1 MQRYYCLVQGFIG
14 KLSLRMP
21 ILHQCIN
28 SLHSETKHTYKEFS
42 CQGNRFWGITQNMHT
57 TVQRETLR
65 EKNFASFKVLWVL
78 AEIFSVKYRGVHMA
92 SFGGTSERS
101 AKVFPL
107 YSIVC
112 WNVLVFLNCP
122 QLCKCLYSLGSHKTN
137 KELILL
143 LSGTYYN
150 QINTISIGWFQTL
163 TAYLCVFV
171 AIGLCPPHFT

>member
-1 MQRYYCLVQGFIG
+1 M
-14 KLSLRMP
+14 
-21 ILHQCIN
+21 
-28 SLHSETKHTYKEFS
+28 
-42 CQGNRFWGITQNMHT
+42 
-57 TVQRETLR
+57 
-65 EKNFASFKVLWVL
+65 
-78 AEIFSVKYRGVHMA
+78 KYRGVHMA
-92 SFGGTSERS
+92 SFGGTSEQS
-101 AKVFPL
+101 DKVFPL

-150 QINTISIGWFQTL
+150 QINTISIRWFQTL

-171 AIGLCPPHFT
+171 DIRLCPPCFHLMSSIIVYRARPSLSPSRKVRIQQMLLVFIVYSLLPSALARGY